1 MRRIQL
7 RRRKPQAGVAMLAAV
22 VLLCCGA
29 PASAG
34 PSDTALKYG
43 SWGIDLSAMDKS
55 VKPGDDFYMY
65 VNGTWYKNAV
75 IPPDRD
81 STGVLDSIEIR
92 TENNLKGIVAALA
105 AKPYDG
111 LNADEKKLRDLYD
124 AFVDQ
129 KAIDAAGLAP
139 AKPGLDFIA
148 GLKTPNDVATA
159 MGRPDLGLSSPLAL
173 DIDTDPKDSNRYV
186 VMAGQAGLP
195 MNRDY
200 YLKDDKALATV
211 REAYKKHLAQ
221 MFSLA
226 GFGDADKRAAAVY
239 DLEYKVAQA
248 QWSDAESR
256 DVDKVYNPMSFA
268 QLKALAP
275 QFPWDSYS
283 KALGISQTGP
293 KRRASGDRGAA

>member
-1 MRRIQL
+1 
-7 RRRKPQAGVAMLAAV
+7 MLAAV

-65 VNGTWYKNAV
+65 VNGTWYKDAV

-81 STGVLDSIEIR
+81 STGVFDTIEIR

-105 AKPYDG
+105 AKPYDS
-111 LNADEKKLRDLYD
+111 LSTDEKKLRDLYD

-129 KAIDAAGLAP
+129 KTIEAAGLAP

-148 GLKTPNDVATA
+148 GLKTPDDVAAA

-195 MNRDY
+195 MNCDY

-221 MFSLA
+221 MFTLA

-239 DLEYKVAQA
+239 DLEYKLAQA

-256 DVDKVYNPMSFA
+256 DVDKVYNPMSFT

-275 QFPWDSYS
+275 QFPWDSVQQG
-283 KALGISQTGP
+283 ARHFADRP
-293 KRRASGDRGAA
+293 ERRASSDRGAA